1 MQKFSQLAA
10 LVKELESKNIWACML
25 EITTVIDESNLSD
38 EQKQEAYDLAL
49 EEFRHSNDITIG
61 ANIFADAAVETVKDE
76 RYNRNDVE
84 AVYDLFNENYDRRV
98 R

>member
-25 EITTVIDESNLSD
+25 EIATVIDESNLSD

-49 EEFRHSNDITIG
+49 KEFRHSSDIAIG

-76 RYNRNDVE
+76 RYNKND
-84 AVYDLFNENYDRRV
+84 AKATRDLFKEKYD
-98 R
+98 